1 MDYKMIKNARS
12 NLRAYRL
19 KHHIS
24 VRRFGARINR
34 SGTWVSGFELGR
46 YNAPVSADAMKLIAN
61 AMGITFKQLVT
72 EPPNVI
78 TKMTKEERREGVK
91 NLIRIFH
98 EKKMG
103 QIQFSRKIGM
113 SGGFFGEVKMGSRLP
128 SVESWWVIAEH
139 LHMTVEELIGR
150 EKK

>member
-12 NLRAYRL
+12 NLRSYRL

-24 VRRFGARINR
+24 VRRFGARIDR
-34 SGTWVSGFELGR
+34 SGTWVSAFELGR